1 MCDPYL
7 IALIAP
13 EYSQNTIAP
22 EYRTTE
28 GLGKAAESL
37 ALV

>member
-7 IALIAP
+7 IAL
-13 EYSQNTIAP
+13 IAP